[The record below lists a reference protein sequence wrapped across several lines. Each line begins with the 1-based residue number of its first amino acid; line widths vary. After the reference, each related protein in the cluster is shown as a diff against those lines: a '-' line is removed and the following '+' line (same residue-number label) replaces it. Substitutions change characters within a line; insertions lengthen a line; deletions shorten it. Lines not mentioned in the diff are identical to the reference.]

1 MHQSINTPVSRPE
14 TLTVGAEALGGSY
27 RPGLSDDIDEYKR
40 LRYNWGYSKVCPLH
54 GWDV

>member
-40 LRYNWGYSKVCPLH
+40 LRYNWGYCKVCPLH